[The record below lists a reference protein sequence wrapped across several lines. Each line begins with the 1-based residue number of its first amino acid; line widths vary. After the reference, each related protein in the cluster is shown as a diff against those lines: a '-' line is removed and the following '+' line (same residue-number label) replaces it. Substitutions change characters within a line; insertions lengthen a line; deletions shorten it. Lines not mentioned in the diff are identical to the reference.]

1 MRKREPLKAVVVT
14 ANPEFSLLSERRLM
28 NTQNI
33 TVITPDVTEAA
44 EYIGASWRQGVESI
58 IETGKRLIETRDR
71 FKDERGKWSMLIGD
85 GQWRGNSL

>member
-44 EYIGASWRQGVESI
+44 EYIGAMPDTFRAWYRRHKRQGASVP
-58 IETGKRLIETRDR
+58 
-71 FKDERGKWSMLIGD
+71 ERKAA
-85 GQWRGNSL
+85 

>member
-33 TVITPDVTEAA
+33 TVITPDVTEA
-44 EYIGASWRQGVESI
+44 
-58 IETGKRLIETRDR
+58 
-71 FKDERGKWSMLIGD
+71 
-85 GQWRGNSL
+85 